1 MRTTE
6 GRARSAWIASL
17 AIHGVLVAAVAWWL
31 ARYTVP
37 AAVLVTPAPIRLAM
51 FQPPASVAPTVAAEP
66 VQEASPPPVV
76 PEPVQAPPPPQVLA
90 EPAPAA
96 PPVEP
101 PSPKSTPVQPKPAEP
116 LPPKPVPVRPKPAK
130 PIKAAPAKP
139 AASAVEPVRAQPVES
154 APAAEVPVAIQS
166 PAPAPVVP
174 LPAVQPRPA
183 PDPAVEHGYR
193 ARIRQAIDEH
203 KHYPRMARRLGL
215 EGRVVVAFTVEAD
228 GRLARVRVVESSGS
242 EVLDEAALE
251 AVRQAAPFPPFP
263 DGVERRQWDF
273 TLPLLFSL
281 DS

>member
-6 GRARSAWIASL
+6 GRARPAWIASL

-31 ARYTVP
+31 AERSGPAFVP
-37 AAVLVTPAPIRLAM
+37 ATPVPLQLAM
-51 FQPPASVAPTVAAEP
+51 FQAPAPVEPPAPAEPTP
-66 VQEASPPPVV
+66 VQEASPPPAL
-76 PEPVQAPPPPQVLA
+76 P

-101 PSPKSTPVQPKPAEP
+101 PA
-116 LPPKPVPVRPKPAK
+116 PKPVPVQPRPA
-130 PIKAAPAKP
+130 KAAPPKP

-174 LPAVQPRPA
+174 PPAAQPVTPA
-183 PDPAVEHGYR
+183 PDPALEDGYR
-193 ARIRQAIDEH
+193 TRIRQAVDEH
-203 KHYPRMARRLGL
+203 KHYPRMARRLEL

-228 GRLARVRVVESSGS
+228 GRLAGVRVVESSGS
-242 EVLDEAALE
+242 ELLDEAALE

-273 TLPLLFSL
+273 TLPLSFSL

>member
-1 MRTTE
+1 MRGAE
-6 GRARSAWIASL
+6 GRARPAWIASL
-17 AIHGVLVAAVAWWL
+17 LIHGVLIALIAWWL
-31 ARYTVP
+31 AERSGPASVP
-37 AAVLVTPAPIRLAM
+37 ATPVPLQLAM
-51 FQPPASVAPTVAAEP
+51 FQAPAPVERPAP
-66 VQEASPPPVV
+66 
-76 PEPVQAPPPPQVLA
+76 A
-90 EPAPAA
+90 EPAPAEEA
-96 PPVEP
+96 SPLQGVPEQPPPERP
-101 PSPKSTPVQPKPAEP
+101 EPKPI
-116 LPPKPVPVRPKPAK
+116 PAK
-130 PIKAAPAKP
+130 PRPAKAAPPKP

-174 LPAVQPRPA
+174 PPAAQPVTPA
-183 PDPAVEHGYR
+183 PDPALEDGYR
-193 ARIRQAIDEH
+193 TRIRQAVDEH

-242 EVLDEAALE
+242 ELLDEAALE

-273 TLPLLFSL
+273 TLPLSFSL